1 MRRHAFGRSASLL
14 LAAGF
19 MLASVTA
26 MAQPASPQGQPTRLR
41 GTVQALDGQTLTVL
55 SNAKQTVKV
64 MLPEDLKVL
73 GMERRPLASI
83 KDGDFIGVT
92 ASKWKDGRLHA
103 TEVHIFPESM
113 RGAGEGHY
121 PWDFP
126 ETTMTNATVTGVMA
140 GGDGRTV
147 KLNYKDGQTAI
158 DIAPD
163 TPIVTFVPGDRSLLK
178 RGAAV
183 FVMGTK
189 KDDGTIDAFSVTA
202 EKNGVKPPM

>member
-1 MRRHAFGRSASLL
+1 MKTQPFGLSARLL

-19 MLASVTA
+19 MMASVAA
-26 MAQPASPQGQPTRLR
+26 MAQPAAPQGQPTRLR
-41 GTVQALDGQTLTVL
+41 GTVQQLDGQTLTVL
-55 SNAKQTVKV
+55 SNANQAVKV
-64 MLPEDLKVL
+64 TLPENLDVL
-73 GMERRPLASI
+73 AMERRSLSDI

-92 ASKWKDGRLHA
+92 ASKWKDGLLHA

-140 GGDGRTV
+140 ESDGRTV
-147 KLNYKDGQTAI
+147 KLNYKDGQTSI
-158 DIAPD
+158 DISPE

-178 RGAAV
+178 PGAAV
-183 FVMGTK
+183 FVMGTLK
-189 KDDGTIDAFSVTA
+189 QDGTIDAFSVTA
-202 EKNGVKPPM
+202 EKDGVKPPM

>member
-1 MRRHAFGRSASLL
+1 MLTVGSL
-14 LAAGF
+14 A
-19 MLASVTA
+19 A
-26 MAQPASPQGQPTRLR
+26 MAQPQGQPTRLR

-55 SNAKQTVKV
+55 RSANEAVKV
-64 MLPEDLKVL
+64 SLPESATLF
-73 GMERRPLASI
+73 GMESRSLSDI

-92 ASKWKDGRLHA
+92 ASAWKDGRLHA

-126 ETTMTNATVTGVMA
+126 DTTMTNATVTGVMA
-140 GGDGRTV
+140 ESDGRTV

-158 DIAPD
+158 DIGPD
-163 TPIVTFVPGDRSLLK
+163 TPIVTFTPGDRSLLK
-178 RGAAV
+178 PGAAV
-183 FVMGTK
+183 FILGTQ
-189 KDDGTIDAFSVTA
+189 KDDGMIEAFSVSA

>member
-1 MRRHAFGRSASLL
+1 MKVQPFGLSARLL

-19 MLASVTA
+19 MMASVAA
-26 MAQPASPQGQPTRLR
+26 MAQPAAPQGQPTRLR
-41 GTVQALDGQTLTVL
+41 GTVQQLDGQTLTVL
-55 SNAKQTVKV
+55 SNANQAVKV
-64 MLPEDLKVL
+64 TLPETLDVL
-73 GMERRPLASI
+73 AMERRPLSSI

-92 ASKWKDGRLHA
+92 ASKWKDGQLHA

-140 GGDGRTV
+140 ESDGRTV
-147 KLNYKDGQTAI
+147 KLNYKDGQTSI
-158 DIAPD
+158 DISPE
-163 TPIVTFVPGDRSLLK
+163 TPIVTFVPGDKSLLK
-178 RGAAV
+178 PGAAV
-183 FVMGTK
+183 FVMGTL

-202 EKNGVKPPM
+202 EKDGVKPPM